1 MVVRILRTGEMAAAD
16 RLAAEQVGGMGVL
29 MERAGRFVADQ
40 AASLFLH
47 DRLHVL
53 CGPGNNGGDGFVA
66 ARFLRQQ
73 GHHVHVYADEIPPD
87 LSDEARTARS
97 QWRGEIRPLEAAL
110 EIPVGACIIDALF
123 GAGLSRP
130 LEGVIT
136 RLAELSGSANVLA
149 VDVPSG
155 VPGNTGMP
163 DGAHFRASRTVTF
176 AAKKPAHL
184 LLPGRAL
191 CGDVVVGDIG
201 INESVLASV
210 SGSVFENAPDL
221 WLDGFPWPADDTH
234 KHRRGRL
241 SVVSGPASATGAA
254 RLAARAGL
262 RVGAGLVTLRCEPAA
277 TLVLSIT
284 NEAVMVKPFG
294 SPEDFGAMTED
305 DHALVIGPAAGFT
318 ETTKVLARSWL
329 GTAKPVVL
337 DADALSVFAT
347 DPGELLELLHGQAVL
362 TPHAGEF
369 ARIFPEIASKA
380 ASPLEAACTAAAAS
394 GAIILL
400 KGSSTCIAAPDGRA
414 AVNVHASPWLATA
427 GAGDVLAGLVGGLL
441 AQGMEPFAAACA
453 AAWMH
458 GDAALRFGPGL
469 IAEDLPD
476 VLPEV
481 LEGLRREQPAA
492 S

>member
-1 MVVRILRTGEMAAAD
+1 MVVRILRTAEMAAAD
-16 RLAAEQVGGMGVL
+16 RLAAEQVGGIGVL
-29 MERAGRFVADQ
+29 MERAGHLVAKE
-40 AASLFLH
+40 AALLLP
-47 DRLHVL
+47 DGELHVL

-66 ARFLRQQ
+66 ARLLRDQ
-73 GHHVHVYADEIPPD
+73 GRDVHVYAGEISPS
-87 LSDEARTARS
+87 LSDEARAARS
-97 QWRGEIRPLEAAL
+97 HWRGEIRPLEAAL
-110 EIPVGACIIDALF
+110 ELPAGVCLIDALF

-130 LEGVIT
+130 LNGVFA
-136 RLAELSGSANVLA
+136 RLVEIAMKAIVLA

-155 VPGNTGMP
+155 VPGDTGMP
-163 DGAHFRASRTVTF
+163 DGAHFTAARTVTF

-184 LLPGRAL
+184 VLPGRAL
-191 CGDVVVGDIG
+191 CGHVVLGDIG
-201 INESVLASV
+201 IDETLLARV
-210 SGSVFENAPDL
+210 SGSVFENMPDL
-221 WLDGFPWPADDTH
+221 WLDSFPWPDDNTH
-234 KHRRGRL
+234 KHQRGRL
-241 SVVSGPASATGAA
+241 SVLSGPASATGAA

-262 RVGAGLVTLRCEPAA
+262 RVGAGLVTLRCEPSA

-284 NEAVMVKPFG
+284 NEAIMVKPFG
-294 SPEDFGAMTED
+294 SPDAFVEMTQD
-305 DHALVIGPAAGFT
+305 DHALIIGPAAGLS
-318 ETTKVLARSWL
+318 ETTKSLVMSWL
-329 GTAKPVVL
+329 GTGKPVVL

-380 ASPLEAACTAAAAS
+380 ASPLKAACTAAAAS

-441 AQGMEPFAAACA
+441 TQGMEPFAAACA